1 MGGSCRLTRGFF
13 DRHTLDDPRR
23 EGCCDN
29 SDETDPADHQQHGN
43 NSAGVGNRVDV
54 AVADG
59 GHRCDRPPQR
69 LSEGVDDSA
78 VLVSLLVEHG

>member
-23 EGCCDN
+23 EGRCDN

-43 NSAGVGNRVDV
+43 NSAGGLRRV
-54 AVADG
+54 AIRYAAPTAANTF
-59 GHRCDRPPQR
+59 RY
-69 LSEGVDDSA
+69 S
-78 VLVSLLVEHG
+78 